1 MVLNGESY
9 KEKIVELILV
19 RHGETLWNREGRF
32 QGVTDIPLTNLGER
46 DAMDMGLYLKSY
58 IGSDD
63 EVKIVSSPLVRAE
76 RTASIISDIL
86 NLDISIDE
94 RVIEYNYGAFEGLVR
109 DNILDTIEFRKRESM
124 KWYYRVDGGENY
136 EMVKVRVES
145 FLKSINGMEEL

>member
-58 IGSDD
+58 I
-63 EVKIVSSPLVRAE
+63 
-76 RTASIISDIL
+76 T
-86 NLDISIDE
+86 
-94 RVIEYNYGAFEGLVR
+94 
-109 DNILDTIEFRKRESM
+109 
-124 KWYYRVDGGENY
+124 
-136 EMVKVRVES
+136 
-145 FLKSINGMEEL
+145 